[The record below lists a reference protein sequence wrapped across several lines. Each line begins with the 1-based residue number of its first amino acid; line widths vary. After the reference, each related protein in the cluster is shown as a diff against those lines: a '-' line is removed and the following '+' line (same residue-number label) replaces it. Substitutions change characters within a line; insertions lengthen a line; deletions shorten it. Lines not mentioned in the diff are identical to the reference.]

1 MVNVNR
7 LIQGGKKLFD
17 EGVDIVGDYVEDLE
31 FKKFLEDKKIA
42 SKNKKAQRAK
52 ERSKIKK
59 SQKESLSSLTDEKKK
74 ELGIIT
80 ASEIPYLTLDD
91 GVQAMTKKQA
101 KDEQLRQVR
110 KKRYNRDRDWETR

>member
-52 ERSKIKK
+52 ERSNI
-59 SQKESLSSLTDEKKK
+59 
-74 ELGIIT
+74 
-80 ASEIPYLTLDD
+80 
-91 GVQAMTKKQA
+91 
-101 KDEQLRQVR
+101 
-110 KKRYNRDRDWETR
+110 